1 MSNIVRCLKFG
12 FAASFNAFFLP
23 LTNLKFTRFLMFFMV
38 FSEDGV
44 VHHLDEI
51 FLEVILLFRSQ
62 LRVELNAAL
71 KSRLLFKTLYESFRS
86 SNQFRDIV

>member
-1 MSNIVRCLKFG
+1 
-12 FAASFNAFFLP
+12 
-23 LTNLKFTRFLMFFMV
+23 MFFMV

-71 KSRLLFKTLYESFRS
+71 ESRLLFKTLYESFRS

>member
-1 MSNIVRCLKFG
+1 
-12 FAASFNAFFLP
+12 
-23 LTNLKFTRFLMFFMV
+23 MFFMV

-62 LRVELNAAL
+62 LRVEALRAAL